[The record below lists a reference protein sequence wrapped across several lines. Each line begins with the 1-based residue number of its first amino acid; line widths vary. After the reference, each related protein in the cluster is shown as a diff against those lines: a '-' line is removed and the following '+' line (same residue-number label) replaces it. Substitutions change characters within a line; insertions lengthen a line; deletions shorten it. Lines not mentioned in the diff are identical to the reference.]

1 MIWIKEIQLGEG
13 SYVDKKKL
21 IYLIFNLKQ
30 LIIMKDNNGRRPV
43 MHRENV
49 VFRSLELSR
58 KTSGGTQLTLTEWK
72 M

>member
-1 MIWIKEIQLGEG
+1 MIWITEIQLGEG

-43 MHRENV
+43 RHRENV

-58 KTSGGTQLTLTEWK
+58 KTSGGTKLTLTEWK